1 MILSDVATNPRKPS
15 NPHGLSNRHTAYLAY
30 LEAKSLIPKAPPK
43 PKLNNVTNSEISMQ
57 GIWNKMTYDEQ
68 FRFKQASPEGQL
80 KIREEVMADLAKKE
94 IEMAERRR
102 LTEKLASEERRKEL
116 LTQLYGNKKHPWPP
130 E

>member
-1 MILSDVATNPRKPS
+1 
-15 NPHGLSNRHTAYLAY
+15 
-30 LEAKSLIPKAPPK
+30 
-43 PKLNNVTNSEISMQ
+43 
-57 GIWNKMTYDEQ
+57 MTYDEQ